1 VANQFGGMK
10 VDDAKRLKELE
21 WDNARLKKMVAEAR
35 IIDLTVIVLFG
46 VNADS
51 LYVRVSCGVIPW
63 R

>member
-1 VANQFGGMK
+1 MK